1 MADTTMEVTQ
11 ANIER
16 TIRAKENAILM
27 SEFAESIRC
36 DNTQIAG
43 DRYKVRFSE
52 HSERGDL

>member
-1 MADTTMEVTQ
+1 MAEMDVTQ

-36 DNTQIAG
+36 DSTVIDG
-43 DRYKVRFSE
+43 DRYKVRFSDY
-52 HSERGDL
+52 SERGDS